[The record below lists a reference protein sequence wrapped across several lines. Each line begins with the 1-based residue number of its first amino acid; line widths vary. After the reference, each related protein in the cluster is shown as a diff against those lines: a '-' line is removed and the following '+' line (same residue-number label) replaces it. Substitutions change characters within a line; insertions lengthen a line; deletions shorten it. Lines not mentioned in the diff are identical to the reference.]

1 MKTNELGFDL
11 EGQTAVITGGY
22 GTLGGSM
29 AEHLAKAGVRV
40 GVLGRRRSPAEEKAE
55 ALREHGPEALPLVA
69 DVLDERQLQDARD
82 RLLEE
87 WGQIDILINAAG
99 GNVAA
104 ARTGDDRSIFDLTHD
119 AFREVV
125 ELNLDGTVLPTL
137 TFGEVMADQEQGSIV
152 NISSM
157 AAHRAITEVPGY
169 SPAKAGVENFTKW
182 MAVEAAREFGE
193 GVRVNAIAPG
203 FFIAKQN
210 RDVMLNP
217 DGSYTDR
224 TKTVLQNTPMGRLGD
239 PDELGGVAHWLCSE
253 AASFVTGVV
262 IPVDGGFNAF
272 SGV

>member
-1 MKTNELGFDL
+1 
-11 EGQTAVITGGY
+11 
-22 GTLGGSM
+22 M
-29 AEHLAKAGVRV
+29 AE
-40 GVLGRRRSPAEEKAE
+40 
-55 ALREHGPEALPLVA
+55 
-69 DVLDERQLQDARD
+69 
-82 RLLEE
+82 
-87 WGQIDILINAAG
+87 
-99 GNVAA
+99 
-104 ARTGDDRSIFDLTHD
+104 
-119 AFREVV
+119 
-125 ELNLDGTVLPTL
+125 
-137 TFGEVMADQEQGSIV
+137 QESGSIV

-193 GVRVNAIAPG
+193 EVRVNAIAPG

-224 TKTVLQNTPMGRLGD
+224 TKTVLRNTPMGRLGD
-239 PDELGGVAHWLCSE
+239 PNELSGAVHWLCSD

>member
-1 MKTNELGFDL
+1 MSASDFDI
-11 EGQTAVITGGY
+11 EGKTAVVTGGY
-22 GTLGGSM
+22 GVLGGNM
-29 AEHLAKAGVRV
+29 ADHLADAGVHI
-40 GVLGRRRSPAEEKAE
+40 GVLGRRREPAEDKARELREEYGVE
-55 ALREHGPEALPLVA
+55 ALALVA
-69 DVLDERQLQDARD
+69 DVLDEEQLHAAR
-82 RLLEE
+82 EQVME
-87 WGQIDILINAAG
+87 AWGQLDILINAAG

-104 ARTGDDRSIFDLTHD
+104 ARTGEDRSIFDVPSE

-125 ELNLDGTVLPTL
+125 ELNLDGTVQPTL
-137 TFGEVMADQEQGSIV
+137 VFGEIMAEQEQGSIV

-193 GVRVNAIAPG
+193 EVRVNCIAPG

-217 DGSYTDR
+217 DGSYTER
-224 TKTVLQNTPMGRLGD
+224 TKTVLRNTPMGRLGD
-239 PDELGGVAHWLCSE
+239 PEELGGTVHWLCSDG
-253 AASFVTGVV
+253 ASFVTGVV

>member
-1 MKTNELGFDL
+1 MNDDLGFDL
-11 EGQTAVITGGY
+11 EGRTAVITGGY

-29 AEHLAKAGVRV
+29 AEHLANAGVRV
-40 GVLGRRRSPAEEKAE
+40 GVLGRRREPAEEKAAE
-55 ALREHGPEALPLVA
+55 LEEIGPDALPLVA
-69 DVLDERQLQDARD
+69 NVLDEDALQEAKETVLD
-82 RLLEE
+82 E
-87 WGQIDILINAAG
+87 WGQLDILINAAG
-99 GNVAA
+99 GNIAE
-104 ARTGDDRSIFDLTHD
+104 ARTGDGRSIFDVPKE
-119 AFREVV
+119 AFRQVV
-125 ELNLDGTVLPTL
+125 ELNLDGTVLPTQA
-137 TFGEVMADQEQGSIV
+137 FGEIMADQGEGSIV

-182 MAVEAAREFGE
+182 MAVEAAQEFGE
-193 GVRVNAIAPG
+193 DVRVNAVAPG

-217 DGSYTDR
+217 DGSYTER
-224 TKTVLQNTPMGRLGD
+224 TQTVLQNTPMDRLGD
-239 PDELGGVAHWLCSE
+239 PDELGGVVHWLCSD

>member
-1 MKTNELGFDL
+1 MDDDLGFDL
-11 EGQTAVITGGY
+11 DGRTAVITGGY
-22 GTLGGSM
+22 GVLGSHM
-29 AEHLAKAGVRV
+29 AGHLARAGVRV
-40 GVLGRRRSPAEEKAE
+40 AVLGRRREPAEEQAE
-55 ALREHGPEALPLVA
+55 ALRQHGPDTLALVA
-69 DVLDERQLQDARD
+69 DVLDEDQLRAAKEKVLDA
-82 RLLEE
+82 
-87 WGQIDILINAAG
+87 WGQLDILINAAG
-99 GNVAA
+99 GNVAE
-104 ARTGDDRSIFDLTHD
+104 ARTGEGRSIFDVTRD

-137 TFGEVMADQEQGSIV
+137 VFGEIMAEQGTGSIV

-193 GVRVNAIAPG
+193 GVRVNAVAPG

-217 DGSYTDR
+217 DGSYTER
-224 TKTVLQNTPMGRLGD
+224 TQTVLRNTPMGRLGD
-239 PDELGGVAHWLCSE
+239 PDELGGVVHWLCSD

>member
-1 MKTNELGFDL
+1 MSNDALGFDL
-11 EGQTAVITGGY
+11 GGRTAVITGGY

-40 GVLGRRRSPAEEKAE
+40 GVLGRREAPAKEKAE
-55 ALREHGPEALPLVA
+55 ALHEHGPDALPLVA
-69 DVLDERQLQDARD
+69 NVLDEKALHSAKETVLD
-82 RLLEE
+82 E
-87 WGQIDILINAAG
+87 WGRLDILINAAG
-99 GNVAA
+99 GNVAE
-104 ARTGDDRSIFDLTHD
+104 ARTGNGRSIFDIPRD

-125 ELNLDGTVLPTL
+125 ELNLDGTVLPTQV
-137 TFGEVMADQEQGSIV
+137 FGEIMAEQGTGSIV

-217 DGSYTDR
+217 DGSYTER
-224 TKTVLQNTPMGRLGD
+224 TKTVLQNTPMGRLGS
-239 PDELGGVAHWLCSE
+239 PDELGGAVHWLCSD